1 MANIGYAESM
11 PDTLLKRPTIS
22 RVALVAAYAA
32 IYVIWGTTYLAIRFA
47 VETLPPLTMAGVR
60 FTIAGGV
67 LFVVARWT
75 GGAAPTAANWRA
87 TALIGA
93 MFFLVSHGCVS
104 WAEQRV
110 PSGMTALAISTVPLW
125 TALAG
130 WAFGE
135 SRLTARTWV
144 GLTLGLAGLVLLFG
158 SSGLLKQDALT
169 AAGSWILIL
178 SSLNWAIASVL
189 ARRIAIPAS
198 ATLASGMEMLIGGLM
213 LLAAG
218 ALAGDWQTLA
228 QHAVSARSLASLAY
242 LIVFGS
248 LIAFTAYVWLLQ
260 VSSPARVSTYA
271 FVNPVIAVAAGWLLG
286 GEIVT
291 LPMLM
296 AAAVIAA
303 GVAILVT
310 GKH

>member
-1 MANIGYAESM
+1 VTPS
-11 PDTLLKRPTIS
+11 TLVTRPSVS
-22 RVALVAAYAA
+22 RITLVAAYVA
-32 IYVIWGTTYLAIRFA
+32 IYVIWGTTYLAIRYA
-47 VETLPPLTMAGVR
+47 VETLPPLTMAGLR

-67 LFVVARWT
+67 LFVVARWK
-75 GGAAPTAANWRA
+75 GGPAPTAANWRA

-104 WAEQRV
+104 WAEQRI
-110 PSGMTALAISTVPLW
+110 PSGMTALAVSTIPLW
-125 TALAG
+125 TAIAG

-158 SSGLLKQDALT
+158 STGLLKQDALT
-169 AAGSWILIL
+169 AAGSWILVF
-178 SSLNWAIASVL
+178 SSLNWAVASVL
-189 ARRIAIPAS
+189 ARRVAIPAS
-198 ATLASGMEMLIGGLM
+198 ATLASGMEMLIGGVM

-218 ALAGDWQTLA
+218 ALTGDWQSMA
-228 QHAVSARSLASLAY
+228 HHAVSARSLASLAY

-248 LIAFTAYVWLLQ
+248 LIAFTAYVWLLNA
-260 VSSPARVSTYA
+260 STPARVSTYA

>member
-1 MANIGYAESM
+1 MADTGYAEVM
-11 PDTLLKRPTIS
+11 PSTLVTRPSVS
-22 RVALVAAYAA
+22 RLALVAAYAA
-32 IYVIWGTTYLAIRFA
+32 IYVIWGTTYLAIRYA

-67 LFVVARWT
+67 LFIVARWK
-75 GGAAPTAANWRA
+75 GDAAPTAANWRA

-93 MFFLVSHGCVS
+93 MFFLVSHGCLS
-104 WAEQRV
+104 WAEQRI
-110 PSGMTALAISTVPLW
+110 PSGMAALAVSTIPLW
-125 TALAG
+125 TTLAG

-135 SRLTARTWV
+135 SRLTVRTWV

-158 SSGLLKQDALT
+158 SSGLLKQDALA
-169 AAGSWILIL
+169 AAGSWILVL
-178 SSLNWAIASVL
+178 SSLCWAIGSVL

-198 ATLASGMEMLIGGLM
+198 ATLASGMEMMVGGLI
-213 LLAAG
+213 LLTVG
-218 ALAGDWQTLA
+218 GLAGEWQSLA
-228 QHAVSARSLASLAY
+228 HHAVSARSVASLAY

-248 LIAFTAYVWLLQ
+248 LRAFTAYVWLL
-260 VSSPARVSTYA
+260 SASTPARVSTYA

-291 LPMLM
+291 VPMLM
-296 AAAVIAA
+296 AAAVIAS

>member
-1 MANIGYAESM
+1 MADTGYAEVM
-11 PDTLLKRPTIS
+11 PNTLAARPPVS
-22 RVALVAAYAA
+22 RIALVAAFAA
-32 IYVIWGTTYLAIRFA
+32 IYVLWGTTYLAIRYA
-47 VETLPPLTMAGVR
+47 VETLPPFTMAGVR

-67 LFVVARWT
+67 LFAVARWK
-75 GGAAPTAANWRA
+75 GDAAPTAANWRA

-93 MFFLVSHGCVS
+93 MFFLVSHGCLS
-104 WAEQRV
+104 WAEQRI
-110 PSGMTALAISTVPLW
+110 PSGMAALAVSTIPLW

-144 GLTLGLAGLVLLFG
+144 GLTLGLVGLVVLFG

-169 AAGSWILIL
+169 AAGSWILVL
-178 SSLNWAIASVL
+178 SSLCWAVGSVL
-189 ARRIAIPAS
+189 ARRIAIPTS

-213 LLAAG
+213 LLATG
-218 ALAGDWQTLA
+218 ALAGDWQSLTH
-228 QHAVSARSLASLAY
+228 HAVSLRSVASLAY

-248 LIAFTAYVWLLQ
+248 LIAFTAYVWLL
-260 VSSPARVSTYA
+260 SASTPSRVSTYA